1 MTTPTSLADIFKP
14 DAHDDL
20 EALEHECTRSNDL
33 GDICARELLATWRA
47 RGTSDAEHQHRRNG
61 IVVKHLKERHP
72 EMRKV
77 A

>member
-1 MTTPTSLADIFKP
+1 MKTPTSLADIFKP

-20 EALEHECTRSNDL
+20 EALERECVHSNDL
-33 GDICARELLATWRA
+33 DAIAARELVATWRA
-47 RGTSDAEHQHRRNG
+47 RGTSLSDHQHRRTG

-72 EMRKV
+72 EMRKC